1 MLVERRGTAV
11 ALLAIMLLL
20 LAPLLPGV
28 AAGLGY
34 LGCYGGFEGPV
45 DWAMNTAVHGSR
57 DRRVIAL
64 TFDDGPDPART
75 PALLDTL
82 AELGVPATFF
92 VLGEHADA
100 HPELCARIAREGH
113 ELGNH
118 TYTHP
123 YLPLRRSR
131 SVADELART
140 DAAILRATGVVPT
153 IARPPYGGRSPRNV
167 RAFERAGKRVVL
179 WDVNSYDWKGAPGA
193 DVAQRIVERARPGSI
208 VLMHDGGRDHQGTLD
223 AVKLAVP
230 ALRERG
236 FEFATVTGAIS

>member
-1 MLVERRGTAV
+1 
-11 ALLAIMLLL
+11 MLLL
-20 LAPLLPGV
+20 LAPLVPGV

-34 LGCYGGFEGPV
+34 LACYGGFEGPV

-57 DRRVIAL
+57 DHRTIAL

-131 SVADELART
+131 NVAAELARA
-140 DAAILRATGVVPT
+140 DAAIQRATGIVPAL
-153 IARPPYGGRSPRNV
+153 ARPPYGGRSPRNV
-167 RAFERAGKRVVL
+167 QAFRRAGKQLVL

-193 DVAQRIVERARPGSI
+193 DVAQRVVERARPGSI
-208 VLMHDGGRDHQGTLD
+208 ILMHDGGRDHHGTLD

-236 FEFATVTGAIS
+236 YSFATVSGVISPSP